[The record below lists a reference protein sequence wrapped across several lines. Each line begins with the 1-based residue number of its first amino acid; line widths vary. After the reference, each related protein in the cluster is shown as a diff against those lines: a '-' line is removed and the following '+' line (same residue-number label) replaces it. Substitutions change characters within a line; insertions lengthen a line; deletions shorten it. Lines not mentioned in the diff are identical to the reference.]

1 MIADRRRKTK
11 TDVNL
16 GNRKTSI
23 LLDKEDWLGA
33 ALINVQNSYKIKQIQ
48 PNGCTQNEQN
58 NKNLLV

>member
-1 MIADRRRKTK
+1 MIADRRWKTK

-33 ALINVQNSYKIKQIQ
+33 ALKNVQNSYKIKQIQ
-48 PNGCTQNEQN
+48 SNGCTQNEQN